1 MDEKELKGLIDK
13 SNEALSSLRKEIE
26 GKGTDIKTLEKKL
39 DDISLKIEGLPDG
52 KIVDQFKGDLTALEA
67 KIKDIKMQ
75 TPEGRKSQ
83 EEKLVELFTSDS
95 FKAIQEKSRRGSLG
109 GQEWNSEVKAN
120 EITTSG
126 SMTSSSGTL
135 IIGQET
141 EPLVTRV
148 PWRTNPIWSLVDKG
162 VVGANKNSVGWVERN
177 TQTTGAAMK
186 AENAKFGQ
194 SVAGFIKNKVDVKK
208 ITDYIKITREDMED
222 TDFIIS
228 EVMDLLNNQIPRLRE
243 TQLLTGSGAGDD
255 IKGILSTGTPYAKA
269 FAVPSGVKPANSIIT
284 NYDVLQIAI
293 TQVMLGNTALAYGM
307 GFYPTAIIMNPVDI
321 TNMRLIKD
329 TIGQYIFPT
338 FLGLN
343 GMNVGGIPV
352 VPSYDIP
359 AGEYL
364 VGDFTRAKAF
374 VKRDLTIRMW
384 EQNESDPLYD
394 LVTFTASQR
403 LAFRIKDIEAYGFVY
418 GTFAG
423 SIELVSAAI

>member
-1 MDEKELKGLIDK
+1 M
-13 SNEALSSLRKEIE
+13 
-26 GKGTDIKTLEKKL
+26 
-39 DDISLKIEGLPDG
+39 
-52 KIVDQFKGDLTALEA
+52 
-67 KIKDIKMQ
+67 
-75 TPEGRKSQ
+75 
-83 EEKLVELFTSDS
+83 FTSDS
-95 FKAIQEKSRRGSLG
+95 FKALQEKSRRGSIG
-109 GQEWNSEVKAN
+109 GQEWNGEVKAN

-126 SMTSSSGTL
+126 NMVSSSGTL

-141 EPLVTRV
+141 EPLVARV
-148 PWRTNPIWSLVDKG
+148 PWRTNPIWNLVDKG
-162 VVGANKNSVGWVERN
+162 VVGPNKNSVGWVERN
-177 TQTTGAAMK
+177 VQTTGAAMK

-243 TQLLTGSGAGDD
+243 TQLLTGSGAGDE

-269 FAVPSGVKPANSIIT
+269 FAVPSGVKPSNAIVT
-284 NYDVLQIAI
+284 EYDVIQIAI
-293 TQVMLGNTALAYGM
+293 TQVMLGNTTLAYGQ
-307 GFYPTAIIMNPVDI
+307 GYYPTAIIMNPTDI
-321 TNMRLIKD
+321 TNMRLVKD
-329 TIGQYIFPT
+329 TIGQYIFPA
-338 FLGLN
+338 FLGMQ
-343 GMNVGGIPV
+343 GMEVAGIPAI
-352 VPSYDIP
+352 PSFDIT
-359 AGEYL
+359 AGTFL

-403 LAFRIKDIEAYGFVY
+403 LAFRIKDIEAYGFTY

-423 SIELVSAAI
+423 AKELIAAAI

>member
-1 MDEKELKGLIDK
+1 MELKEVQALVEQ
-13 SNEALSSLRKEIE
+13 SNKTLESLKKEIE
-26 GKGTDIKTLEKKL
+26 GKGQNITTLEKKFDEL
-39 DDISLKIEGLPDG
+39 SAKIEGLPDG
-52 KIVDQFKGDLTALEA
+52 KIVEQFKGDLTALEA
-67 KIKDIKMQ
+67 KIKDIKMK

-95 FKAIQEKSRRGSLG
+95 FKALQEKSRKGSIG
-109 GQEWNSEVKAN
+109 GQEWNGEVKAN

-126 SMTSSSGTL
+126 SMVSSSGTL

-162 VVGANKNSVGWVERN
+162 VVGANKNSVGWVERD
-177 TQTTGAAMK
+177 TQTSGAAMK

-243 TQLLTGSGAGDD
+243 NQLLTGSGAGDN

-269 FAVPSGVKPANSIIT
+269 FAVPSGVTPSNAIVT
-284 NYDVLQIAI
+284 EYDVLQIAI
-293 TQVMLGNTALAYGM
+293 TQVMLGNTALTYGM

-321 TNMRLIKD
+321 TNMRLVKD

-352 VPSYDIP
+352 VPSYDMT
-359 AGEYL
+359 AGTYL

-418 GTFAG
+418 GTFAA
-423 SIELVSAAI
+423 SKALVSAAI